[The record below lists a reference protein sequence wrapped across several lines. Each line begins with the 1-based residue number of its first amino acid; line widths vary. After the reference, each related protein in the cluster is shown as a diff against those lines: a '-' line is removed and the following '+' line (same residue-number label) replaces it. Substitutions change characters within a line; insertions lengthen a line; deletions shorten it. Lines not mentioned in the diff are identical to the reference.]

1 MTTPLAD
8 SRDGLAASDDVATPS
23 DDTLLTIGELS
34 EHTGL
39 STQLLRTWE
48 TRFGFPEPTRLP
60 SGHRRYTGRGRPR
73 RAAGAGGARP
83 RHAPRAGH
91 RGRAARRGRHP
102 ERLGLR
108 LPEPAPPRADV
119 VHAQEEHPAGA
130 VLGDRGRG
138 DRPGRRRACS
148 WGPSSAVATS
158 GSPPSAGSDFAR
170 TARGSLAMA
179 DFPEHDD
186 DARPAQV
193 ALSPDSPLLREWIVV
208 HDAPTFAAALVAWE
222 LPGQGDVR
230 DADRHF
236 EALWTV
242 EGRIVRDVAVTVRR
256 GRRRGGF
263 RGGAG
268 PAAAARGVA
277 APAGHLAAERQRR
290 VQPDGGLHGRDDA
303 ADAPSLSRGSCAH
316 ARTGP

>member
-1 MTTPLAD
+1 MLGLMTTPLAD

-34 EHTGL
+34 EHTGI

-60 SGHRRYTGRGRPR
+60 SGHRRYTGADVRAVRRVLEERDRGTRLEQAIGVAR
-73 RAAGAGGARP
+73 RAEDATQSGSVYASLSL
-83 RHAPRAGH
+83 
-91 RGRAARRGRHP
+91 RHP
-102 ERLGLR
+102 ELTSYALKKST
-108 LPEPAPPRADV
+108 LLALSWAIEDEAT
-119 VHAQEEHPAGA
+119 AQAAQG
-130 VLGDRGRG
+130 VLVGTFQRGRYFG
-138 DRPGRRRACS
+138 Q
-148 WGPSSAVATS
+148 SAQRWQ
-158 GSPPSAGSDFAR
+158 DFAR

-186 DARPAQV
+186 DARPAKV

-242 EGRIVRDVAVTVRR
+242 EGRIVRDVAVMCAEAAV
-256 GRRRGGF
+256 GEGS
-263 RGGAG
+263 GAARDLLRLLEESSA
-268 PAAAARGVA
+268 PAATSQRSATAVFNRMVA
-277 APAGHLAAERQRR
+277 YT
-290 VQPDGGLHGRDDA
+290 DGTTL
-303 ADAPSLSRGSCAH
+303 
-316 ARTGP
+316 RTRPR

>member
-1 MTTPLAD
+1 MLGLMTTPLAD

-34 EHTGL
+34 EHTGI

-60 SGHRRYTGRGRPR
+60 SGHRRYTGADVRAVRRVLEERDRGTRLEQAIGVAR
-73 RAAGAGGARP
+73 RAEDATQSGSVYASLSL
-83 RHAPRAGH
+83 
-91 RGRAARRGRHP
+91 RHP
-102 ERLGLR
+102 ELTSYALKKST
-108 LPEPAPPRADV
+108 LLALSWAIEDEAT
-119 VHAQEEHPAGA
+119 AQAAQG
-130 VLGDRGRG
+130 VLVGTFQRGRYFG
-138 DRPGRRRACS
+138 Q
-148 WGPSSAVATS
+148 SAQRWQ
-158 GSPPSAGSDFAR
+158 DFAR

-186 DARPAQV
+186 DARPAKV

-230 DADRHF
+230 DTDRHF

-242 EGRIVRDVAVTVRR
+242 EGRIVRDVAVMCVEAAV
-256 GRRRGGF
+256 GEGS
-263 RGGAG
+263 GAARDLLRLLEESSA
-268 PAAAARGVA
+268 PAATSQRSATAVFNRMVA
-277 APAGHLAAERQRR
+277 YT
-290 VQPDGGLHGRDDA
+290 DGTTL
-303 ADAPSLSRGSCAH
+303 
-316 ARTGP
+316 RTRPR